1 MKKKTRRKTKTEKQ
15 LEAEAEKAKLLEG
28 DKVEV
33 PTDLLLVQNNAASLA
48 IVKGKSKAEELAG
61 EKLQSLDTRL
71 SYQLE
76 MENLIP
82 GQLTGLEPSQFVSR

>member
-1 MKKKTRRKTKTEKQ
+1 MKKKTKRKTKTEKQ
-15 LEAEAEKAKLLEG
+15 LEAEAEKIKHLER
-28 DKVEV
+28 DKVEI

-48 IVKGKSKAEELAG
+48 IVKGKHKAEELAG
-61 EKLQSLDTRL
+61 EKLQSLDTKL

-82 GQLTGLEPSQFVSR
+82 GRLTGLEPS